1 MHENVNDSWLRR
13 FGPPLDSGMRLI
25 CFPHAGGAAS
35 AYVSLARALAP
46 DVEALGVQYPGRQDR
61 RHEAPVEDVNRLAD
75 LIAAALPA
83 DPARP
88 YALFGHSMG
97 AVVAYEVALRL
108 IRDGRPDPVRF
119 FASGRGA
126 PSLGPG
132 SSDGL
137 RGDAELAAE
146 MRRLGGSR
154 GVLDDPELMAMA
166 MPALR
171 SDYRALGAYSW
182 ATAQPLT
189 CPVSVLI
196 GDADPLVTPDEAGTW
211 LDHAQNGGTL
221 RVFPGGHF
229 YLDGLVR
236 DVADAIRTDL
246 QLAAG
251 FAPA

>member
-1 MHENVNDSWLRR
+1 MHENVNDTWLRR
-13 FGPPLDSGMRLI
+13 FGPPLDDAPRLI

-46 DVEALGVQYPGRQDR
+46 TVEVLAVQYPGRQDR
-61 RHEAPVEDVNRLAD
+61 RQEAPVEDVNHLAD
-75 LIAAALPA
+75 LVAAALPTA
-83 DPARP
+83 STRP

-97 AVVAYEVALRL
+97 AVVAYETALRL
-108 IRDGRPDPVRF
+108 IRDGRPGPVRF

-132 SSDGL
+132 RSDGL

-154 GVLDDPELMAMA
+154 GVLDDPELMALA

-182 ATAQPLT
+182 ATAQPLD
-189 CPVSVLI
+189 CPVSVLV
-196 GDADPLVTPDEAGTW
+196 GDADPLVTPEEAGTW
-211 LDHAQNGGTL
+211 LDHAQGGGTV

-229 YLDGLVR
+229 YLDALVG

-246 QLAAG
+246 APVADLARA
-251 FAPA
+251 